1 MLNSSTEERAKTEH
15 FKVQKPFCFFRRQPA
30 ETEDVDTALASVV
43 RYWHGKISTWKTI
56 MNSGLPRKW
65 AAFLRGLATFTR
77 LKHNNNNWIP
87 EKSAYESEA
96 STPARNDAH
105 FWFPSFGG
113 EGGGVG
119 WVGIM
124 VTNYSVWLQ
133 LQTQAGKPCLTFPT
147 VPLWSVIIIM
157 IGLISGTLCA
167 EATAGWSQA
176 TVAEER
182 RRAINWGGED
192 DGHESL
198 QQQSI
203 NNVMVLEGEGRG
215 VHREE
220 RGKKQVWN
228 WVWTRT
234 KTQKPSMI
242 LHKSAKCLSFSTNIH
257 LIFLYKGL
265 DNPLLLSRLSRPK
278 FLDAFEM

>member
-1 MLNSSTEERAKTEH
+1 
-15 FKVQKPFCFFRRQPA
+15 
-30 ETEDVDTALASVV
+30 
-43 RYWHGKISTWKTI
+43 

-87 EKSAYESEA
+87 EKSAYESKA
-96 STPARNDAH
+96 PTPARNDAY

-113 EGGGVG
+113 EAG

-133 LQTQAGKPCLTFPT
+133 LQTQAGKPCLTFLT

-157 IGLISGTLCA
+157 IGLISETLCA
-167 EATAGWSQA
+167 EAMAGWSQA

-182 RRAINWGGED
+182 RRAINWGGEED
-192 DGHESL
+192 RHESL

-203 NNVMVLEGEGRG
+203 NNM
-215 VHREE
+215 
-220 RGKKQVWN
+220 
-228 WVWTRT
+228 
-234 KTQKPSMI
+234 MI
-242 LHKSAKCLSFSTNIH
+242 SSA
-257 LIFLYKGL
+257 
-265 DNPLLLSRLSRPK
+265 LSRPSHDWK
-278 FLDAFEM
+278 KRAKNKYETGFEPERKHRNHRWYFTTGKMWHSALSHDYFQ